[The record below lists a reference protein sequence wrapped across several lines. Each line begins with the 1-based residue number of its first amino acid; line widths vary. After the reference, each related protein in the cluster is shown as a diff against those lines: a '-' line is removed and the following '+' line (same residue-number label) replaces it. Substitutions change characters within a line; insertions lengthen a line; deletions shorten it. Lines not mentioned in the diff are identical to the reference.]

1 MEDKSD
7 NNVISETSMAGRT
20 MALMLPKDAH
30 FLIPGTCDH
39 VTLCGNGVFA
49 DVIKDTEPW
58 NDPGFS
64 GWAQSYHLS
73 S

>member
-49 DVIKDTEPW
+49 DVIKDTEP
-58 NDPGFS
+58 
-64 GWAQSYHLS
+64 
-73 S
+73 